1 MTRENL
7 SKRKKLED
15 ISCLFCSIPESVQH
29 AFFERVVAKQC
40 WVEISEI
47 VDIHLGDNLAEIEI
61 FWLSVKK
68 YGLLN
73 IRAMLRY
80 KHYLPGGNSS
90 KQSKPFIY

>member
-1 MTRENL
+1 M
-7 SKRKKLED
+7 
-15 ISCLFCSIPESVQH
+15 
-29 AFFERVVAKQC
+29 VAKQC

-90 KQSKPFIY
+90 KQSEPLIY